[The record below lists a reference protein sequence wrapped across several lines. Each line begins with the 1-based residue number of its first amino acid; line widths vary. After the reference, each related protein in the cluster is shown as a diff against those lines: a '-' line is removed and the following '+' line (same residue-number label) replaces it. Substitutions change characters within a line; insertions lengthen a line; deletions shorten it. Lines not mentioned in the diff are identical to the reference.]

1 MPYLIII
8 FITCISLIF
17 ISLRFIRSGITSPT
31 VITLSSWAI
40 MSFVG
45 YLSYESFDEF
55 REESFYCLLI
65 WISITSF
72 VYLSVELAQKHKSLL
87 YKDYTP
93 NRVCSRYSIFVIPA
107 CIVTAYE
114 IYKVGSDGP
123 VNFLLNLRLA
133 NIEDDY
139 QYQTFTFMP
148 IFYPIIMSMF
158 ASICIY
164 KSRALEKI
172 SICVWLFLFAL
183 GTMGKFAV
191 ITPIVMFITIYEMK
205 RGLNKKKL
213 AILIPVVLSAI
224 LALHFYRMSDN
235 DSASIAYVFG
245 TYIYSP
251 IIAFGKLIDF
261 DVNWSGDYT
270 LRFIHAIAF
279 KTGLSLQEPVKT
291 ILDYVYVPTPTN
303 VYTVMQPFYSDMG
316 YYGIVLGAIIYGVML
331 SAVYFMA
338 KSGNL
343 LMLAFYSILSVSAI
357 TEFMSETI
365 ITNISGNIKLL
376 ICMFIIFRFFTKRII
391 SADYRQ
397 CINTNDE
404 RLSS

>member
-8 FITCISLIF
+8 FITCIYLIF
-17 ISLRFIRSGITSPT
+17 ISLRFIKSGITSPA
-31 VITLSSWAI
+31 VITLSSWAL

-45 YLSYESFDEF
+45 YFSYESFDEF

-72 VYLSVELAQKHKSLL
+72 VYISVELAQKHKSLL

-93 NRVCSRYSIFVIPA
+93 NRVCYRYSIFVIPA

-172 SICVWLFLFAL
+172 SICAWLFLFAL

-205 RGLNKKKL
+205 RGLSKKKL
-213 AILIPVVLSAI
+213 AIIIPVVLSAI

-235 DSASIAYVFG
+235 DSASIAYIFG

-316 YYGIVLGAIIYGVML
+316 FYGVL
-331 SAVYFMA
+331 WGFTWCD
-338 KSGNL
+338 NL
-343 LMLAFYSILSVSAI
+343 WSDDFCCILYGKIRKPFDA
-357 TEFMSETI
+357 
-365 ITNISGNIKLL
+365 
-376 ICMFIIFRFFTKRII
+376 RILFH
-391 SADYRQ
+391 
-397 CINTNDE
+397 T
-404 RLSS
+404 